1 MTKLTGY
8 ETKNLIQRK
17 IVISFKYKGGSKKK
31 IIKQSLA
38 VKSCNFEL
46 EYRHDI
52 FSFSFYLL

>member
-31 IIKQSLA
+31 SLNKA
-38 VKSCNFEL
+38 WQLNHVTLS
-46 EYRHDI
+46 
-52 FSFSFYLL
+52 